1 VFQLT
6 QKYVRPNRR
15 SLAQAIIILCFCL
28 TNIFLILG
36 GLVSVSLRQPPIFHP
51 ASQLAAMRWLDGIA
65 AGEVILAVYETGNVL
80 PAYANVRA
88 FVGHG
93 PETVNSEEKRQ
104 QAKQFFS
111 RETPDMWRRDLLEKF
126 DIRYIYYGPNE
137 KAAGEF
143 APGQAAYLEEV
154 YSNGEVQ
161 IFAVKL

>member
-1 VFQLT
+1 
-6 QKYVRPNRR
+6 
-15 SLAQAIIILCFCL
+15 
-28 TNIFLILG
+28 
-36 GLVSVSLRQPPIFHP
+36 
-51 ASQLAAMRWLDGIA
+51 MRWLDGIA

-104 QAKQFFS
+104 RAKQFFS

-137 KAAGEF
+137 KATGEF